1 MLDKLDAALR
11 FQQEA
16 LNLRAERQE
25 ILAANIANADTPG
38 YQARDIDFASEMKKV
53 MERGRAGTQGVALAL
68 TSERHIPAQNL
79 SSAATDLLYRIP
91 DQPALDGNTVDM
103 DRERTQFADNSL
115 QYQTGLTVL
124 SGQIKGMMNVLQ
136 QGN

>member
-38 YQARDIDFASEMKKV
+38 YQARDIDFASELKKV
-53 MERGRAGTQGVALAL
+53 MERGRAGTSGVALSL

-79 SSAATDLLYRIP
+79 SSTATDLLYRIP
-91 DQPALDGNTVDM
+91 DQPAMDGNTVDM

-124 SGQIKGMMNVLQ
+124 GGQIKGMMSVLQ

>member
-16 LNLRAERQE
+16 LNLRAQRQE
-25 ILAANIANADTPG
+25 VLAANIANADTPG
-38 YQARDIDFASEMKKV
+38 YQARDIDFASELKKV
-53 MERGRAGTQGVALAL
+53 MQRGRDATSVVALTM
-68 TSERHIPAQNL
+68 TSTQHIPAQAL
-79 SSAATDLLYRIP
+79 RLLPQNCNTVFRT
-91 DQPALDGNTVDM
+91 QPSLDGNTVDM

-115 QYQTGLTVL
+115 QHQMSLSAL

-136 QGN
+136 SGN

>member
-16 LNLRAERQE
+16 LNLRAQRQE

-38 YQARDIDFASEMKKV
+38 YQARDIDFSSELKKV
-53 MERGRAGTQGVALAL
+53 MERGRAEGTGVSLAL
-68 TSERHIPAQNL
+68 TSSRHIPAQ
-79 SSAATDLLYRIP
+79 AMTAPTTDLLYRIP
-91 DQPALDGNTVDM
+91 DQPSLDGNTVDM

-115 QYQTGLTVL
+115 Q
-124 SGQIKGMMNVLQ
+124 
-136 QGN
+136 